1 MRQNKLISATK
12 PAKLASVANKYDRS
26 WKDLNHQSDDIV
38 CITPFAPKP
47 AAKAKRG
54 LLRRTLRAAWLW
66 ATTKYRLSTAWA
78 VAGV

>member
-1 MRQNKLISATK
+1 MSKFS
-12 PAKLASVANKYDRS
+12 KYDKS
-26 WKDLNHQSDDIV
+26 WADLQHQADDYL